1 MISLGLGAIMQPTFF
16 NALAITVLLLAGCAE
31 TPVTKASPKG
41 WLDALTKTAEVGETA
56 DALIPRKQ
64 LKIFR
69 LKAPAKDLA
78 DQPID
83 RIVQLVV
90 DPVPG
95 GVLITATGET
105 AKTGSY
111 NGQLTTLDSAVSSIL
126 EYQFDV
132 FQPPGATPG
141 TGKLRRITIAKFLT
155 EQNIVNISLIR
166 VHGTNNVMTVRP

>member
-1 MISLGLGAIMQPTFF
+1 MQSTFLT
-16 NALAITVLLLAGCAE
+16 ALAITVLLAGCAE

-69 LKAPAKDLA
+69 LKTPAKDLA

-83 RIVQLVV
+83 QIVQLVA
-90 DPVPG
+90 DQVPG
-95 GVLITATGET
+95 GILITATGET
-105 AKTGSY
+105 AKTSSF
-111 NGQLTTLDSAVSSIL
+111 NGQFTTLDSADSSVL

-132 FQPPGATPG
+132 FQPPGPAPS

-155 EQNIVNISLIR
+155 EQDLTKISLIR
-166 VHGTNNVMTVRP
+166 VHGSNNAMTVLP

>member
-1 MISLGLGAIMQPTFF
+1 MITLGLGVIMQSTFF
-16 NALAITVLLLAGCAE
+16 TALAITVLFAGCAE
-31 TPVTKASPKG
+31 APVTKASPKG
-41 WLDALTKTAEVGETA
+41 WLDALTKTAEMAETA
-56 DALIPRKQ
+56 DALIPHKQ

-69 LKAPAKDLA
+69 FKSPATDLA

-83 RIVQLVV
+83 RIAQFVADQ
-90 DPVPG
+90 VPG

-111 NGQLTTLDSAVSSIL
+111 NGQFTTLGSADSSIL
-126 EYQFDV
+126 EYQFNV

-155 EQNIVNISLIR
+155 EQDVIKISLIR
-166 VHGTNNVMTVRP
+166 VHGADNVMTVRP